1 MHFFS
6 FLYILFFSVATAS
19 DLTIRSIIVLD
30 NKVPSEC
37 GLSFETT
44 DVVSKVTIKKNRN
57 GTSTVF
63 NVQSKKE
70 ILKSVNII
78 TNSVNLNK
86 LLDGKF
92 TESKNILIESVTN
105 ENETSS
111 FFQELLIA
119 GAEMFINDKKI
130 EIIGPIDSKV
140 RLEYL
145 FCTGEMF
152 LPNYN

>member
-6 FLYILFFSVATAS
+6 FLYIFFFSVAAAN
-19 DLTIRSIIVLD
+19 DLKIRSIIVLD
-30 NKVPSEC
+30 NNEPSEC

-44 DVVSKVTIKKNRN
+44 DIVSKVTIKKNRN

-92 TESKNILIESVTN
+92 IESKNILIESVTN

>member
-6 FLYILFFSVATAS
+6 FLYIFFFSVAAAS
-19 DLTIRSIIVLD
+19 DLKIRSIIVLD
-30 NKVPSEC
+30 NNVPSEC
-37 GLSFETT
+37 GLSFEIT
-44 DVVSKVTIKKNRN
+44 DIVSKVTIKKNRN

-111 FFQELLIA
+111 FFQELLIG
-119 GAEMFINDKKI
+119 GAEMIINDKNI
-130 EIIGPIDSKV
+130 DIMGPIDSKV
-140 RLEYL
+140 RVEYL

>member
-1 MHFFS
+1 MVNYS
-6 FLYILFFSVATAS
+6 FDWFI
-19 DLTIRSIIVLD
+19 SI
-30 NKVPSEC
+30 
-37 GLSFETT
+37 
-44 DVVSKVTIKKNRN
+44 IKKNRN

-70 ILKSVNII
+70 ILKSANII

-92 TESKNILIESVTN
+92 IESKNILIESVTN

-111 FFQELLIA
+111 FFQELLIG
-119 GAEMFINDKKI
+119 GAEMIINDKNI
-130 EIIGPIDSKV
+130 DIMGPIDSKV

>member
-1 MHFFS
+1 MNFLNNIKPINLVRFS
-6 FLYILFFSVATAS
+6 ILFSVVIF
-19 DLTIRSIIVLD
+19 L
-30 NKVPSEC
+30 C
-37 GLSFETT
+37 
-44 DVVSKVTIKKNRN
+44 
-57 GTSTVF
+57 
-63 NVQSKKE
+63 
-70 ILKSVNII
+70 VNII

-92 TESKNILIESVTN
+92 IESKNILIESVTN

-111 FFQELLIA
+111 FFQELLIG
-119 GAEMFINDKKI
+119 GAEMIINDKNI
-130 EIIGPIDSKV
+130 DIMGPIDSKV